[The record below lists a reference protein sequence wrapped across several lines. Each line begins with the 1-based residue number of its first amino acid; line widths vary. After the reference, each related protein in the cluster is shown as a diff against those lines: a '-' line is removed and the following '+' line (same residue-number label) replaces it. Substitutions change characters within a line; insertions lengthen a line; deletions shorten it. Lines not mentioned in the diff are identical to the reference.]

1 MPLRQQPL
9 ADVSTPGHG
18 QGEGPAR
25 YEFRSRGTKE
35 IVGGAGV
42 SGANEVPPAV
52 GCLAA
57 RSLGHRTKREAGYQS
72 LDFLVL
78 SYPSFLENGCHYC
91 APLRE
96 VVV

>member
-25 YEFRSRGTKE
+25 CEFRVSGTKE

-42 SGANEVPPAV
+42 SEANEVPPEV

-57 RSLGHRTKREAGYQS
+57 RSLGHRTKRKAGYQS
-72 LDFLVL
+72 LDF
-78 SYPSFLENGCHYC
+78 
-91 APLRE
+91 
-96 VVV
+96 

>member
-1 MPLRQQPL
+1 MTLRQQPL

-25 YEFRSRGTKE
+25 YEFRASGTKE

-42 SGANEVPPAV
+42 SEANGVPPAV

-57 RSLGHRTKREAGYQS
+57 RSLGRGTKREAGYQS
-72 LDFLVL
+72 LDFLV
-78 SYPSFLENGCHYC
+78 SPS
-91 APLRE
+91 RE
-96 VVV
+96 TVF

>member
-35 IVGGAGV
+35 IVGGAEV
-42 SGANEVPPAV
+42 SDANGVPPAV

-57 RSLGHRTKREAGYQS
+57 RSLGHRTKRETGYHV
-72 LDFLVL
+72 FI
-78 SYPSFLENGCHYC
+78 FCIK
-91 APLRE
+91 
-96 VVV
+96 